1 MNKSDIRLAFK
12 EKRKALS
19 SKEQLKLNDLLLIQF
34 QRIDFSTVQ
43 NCMTYWPLEQMNE
56 PNTHLFTRF
65 LQHMIPNL
73 NIYYPKINSNN
84 LLDAVEVNDD
94 TVFNTNEWG
103 ITEPNEGAVIKPSKL
118 QLILVPLLIFDQKGY
133 RVGYGKG
140 YYDRFLANCSN
151 NAILLGI
158 SFFEPIQIIEDT
170 HEFDIPLTMG
180 ITPEQIYEF

>member
-1 MNKSDIRLAFK
+1 MNKLSLRLTFK

-19 SKEQLKLNDLLLIQF
+19 SKELLKLNDLLLIQF

-73 NIYYPKINSNN
+73 NVCYPKINSNN

-103 ITEPNEGAVIKPSKL
+103 ITEPNEGAVIMPSKL

-170 HEFDIPLTMG
+170 HEFDIPLTIG